1 VPDFASPAALA
12 QVLASRVAEALSDH
26 LAGFETA
33 TVAVSGGT
41 TPVAFFG
48 ALSHAAL
55 PWSRIRV
62 TLADER
68 DVADDHVRSNA
79 RLVRTHLLQ
88 NEAAAAHFI
97 AIPDLTEA
105 DLPLAAAVLGMG
117 LDGHTASLFPGGD
130 RLAEAL
136 AGPHLYEAISA
147 PDIPEARLTL
157 TLPVLNAARYVALH
171 IEGEAKRATLR
182 AAQRP
187 GPVPEYPV
195 RGLLARQP
203 GPDIFW
209 CP

>member
-1 VPDFASPAALA
+1 VPDFSTQAALA
-12 QVLASRVAEALSDH
+12 QALASRVAEALADH
-26 LAGFETA
+26 VADHETA
-33 TVAVSGGT
+33 TLAVSGGT

-55 PWSRIRV
+55 PWPRIRI
-62 TLADER
+62 TLVDER
-68 DVADDHVRSNA
+68 DVPADHPRSNT
-79 RLVRTHLLQ
+79 RLVRAHLLQ
-88 NEAAAAHFI
+88 NAAAAAAFV
-97 AIPDLTEA
+97 AIPALTES

-117 LDGHTASLFPGGD
+117 LDGHTASLFPGAD

-136 AGPHLYEAISA
+136 DGPHLYETITA
-147 PDIPEARLTL
+147 PDIPEPRLTL
-157 TLPVLNAARYVALH
+157 TLPVLIAARYVALH